1 MVDHN
6 KKQNISPAEWEIMR
20 VVWAKGETTSKEV
33 FNILNEKTDWK
44 NTTVKTLL
52 KRLVEKDMLTTEKVG
67 NKFIYTPLVE
77 QKKSVQNVTDDLLAK
92 LCVTKV
98 GNLIETIIADSDLS
112 FDDIDRIEELLKEKR
127 KTAVETVMC
136 NCTPGQCKCSFED

>member
-1 MVDHN
+1 L
-6 KKQNISPAEWEIMR
+6 S
-20 VVWAKGETTSKEV
+20 GL
-33 FNILNEKTDWK
+33 NILNEKTDWK